1 MATRQLQYLFE
12 PASVVL
18 IGASERPGSLGAAL
32 TRKLLAGGF
41 QGELFLVNRR
51 HRRVRSQ
58 PAFRHLSELPRAPEL
73 AILATPAA
81 TLLKQVVKLG
91 KLGVKVV
98 VLATPAGILDGNARP
113 AWEKIIQAR
122 GPRLLGPG
130 SFGVIVPRR
139 GLDVSLCPVSP
150 QPGHLALI
158 ASSGAVLTPVLEWA
172 NAQGLGFSRVV
183 ALGGMVDIDSG
194 DLLDWLT
201 DDPETHTILLS
212 LETLTDARKFLSAA
226 RVVTRCKPVLVVRA
240 GRGGDADSCQ
250 ADAIY
255 DAAFRRTGILRLQS
269 LHELCWTAA
278 ALTHPSPPTGDRLAI
293 LGNSHSLGRLAADT
307 LLAEGGQLARFDAET
322 QAVPRNLPLVGGALD
337 NPLDLGEDADP
348 ARFAAA
354 LERLLRLP
362 GLDGVLALHAPNARG
377 AAEDSAAA
385 LIETIGQPRDRAGPR
400 PMVLACWLG
409 ADSTRAARQRFQ
421 EARIPHFDTPEDAV
435 RAFLRCWCRVRD
447 QVALMETPPEVPGLF
462 DIEVATA
469 RQIVQEILADRR
481 DRPNAAEVATLLN
494 LYGLPVPQPDTL
506 ISVPAAGPAP
516 LALAIRVVADP
527 VFGPVLLLRPSGAGA
542 VAPGDFVAALPPLDP
557 VLAREALGHTR
568 IQRLLQ
574 NAAIADPGVL
584 DRVILT
590 LVRVARLIVDL
601 EEVIELE
608 LDPLWLAAGQM
619 TVGVAR
625 IRVAVAQPARQRLA
639 IRPYPRELEET
650 LNLPD
655 GSTVWIRPV
664 RPEDEPSF
672 RSGFQRL
679 SRAEIRMRFMYV
691 LKELTHEQAARLT
704 QIDYDRDLALM
715 ALRGSGDRAPVP
727 CGVARISGDA
737 DRERAEFAIVL
748 LREATGIGLGHL
760 LLRRLI
766 QYAHKRGFREIFGEI
781 LRENEPMLALCRAM
795 DFTIQPCPD
804 DPGVM
809 VATLALAAPG

>member
-1 MATRQLQYLFE
+1 
-12 PASVVL
+12 
-18 IGASERPGSLGAAL
+18 
-32 TRKLLAGGF
+32 
-41 QGELFLVNRR
+41 
-51 HRRVRSQ
+51 
-58 PAFRHLSELPRAPEL
+58 
-73 AILATPAA
+73 
-81 TLLKQVVKLG
+81 
-91 KLGVKVV
+91 
-98 VLATPAGILDGNARP
+98 
-113 AWEKIIQAR
+113 
-122 GPRLLGPG
+122 
-130 SFGVIVPRR
+130 
-139 GLDVSLCPVSP
+139 
-150 QPGHLALI
+150 
-158 ASSGAVLTPVLEWA
+158 
-172 NAQGLGFSRVV
+172 
-183 ALGGMVDIDSG
+183 
-194 DLLDWLT
+194 
-201 DDPETHTILLS
+201 
-212 LETLTDARKFLSAA
+212 
-226 RVVTRCKPVLVVRA
+226 
-240 GRGGDADSCQ
+240 
-250 ADAIY
+250 
-255 DAAFRRTGILRLQS
+255 
-269 LHELCWTAA
+269 
-278 ALTHPSPPTGDRLAI
+278 
-293 LGNSHSLGRLAADT
+293 
-307 LLAEGGQLARFDAET
+307 
-322 QAVPRNLPLVGGALD
+322 
-337 NPLDLGEDADP
+337 
-348 ARFAAA
+348 
-354 LERLLRLP
+354 
-362 GLDGVLALHAPNARG
+362 
-377 AAEDSAAA
+377 
-385 LIETIGQPRDRAGPR
+385 
-400 PMVLACWLG
+400 
-409 ADSTRAARQRFQ
+409 
-421 EARIPHFDTPEDAV
+421 
-435 RAFLRCWCRVRD
+435 
-447 QVALMETPPEVPGLF
+447 
-462 DIEVATA
+462 
-469 RQIVQEILADRR
+469 
-481 DRPNAAEVATLLN
+481 
-494 LYGLPVPQPDTL
+494 
-506 ISVPAAGPAP
+506 
-516 LALAIRVVADP
+516 
-527 VFGPVLLLRPSGAGA
+527 
-542 VAPGDFVAALPPLDP
+542 
-557 VLAREALGHTR
+557 
-568 IQRLLQ
+568 LQ